1 MQNKSMQNCATP
13 SRCCLKLFWHLRR
26 TRTWSVSSEE
36 DWKFALATNLTS
48 SLLTFEI
55 WFKLNFDVAT
65 ALVYRECW
73 NILIQRD
80 WENSPHKVHFESGV
94 RLGVGSF
101 NLVTCLGLL
110 ISVRILNVILIQ
122 PIYADFF
129 FAVNFSAATKNI
141 KTAWIYRVYW
151 NSGKKLILVTFY
163 SAPNI
168 SILLFLILL
177 ALLRMVHSLQGWDE

>member
-1 MQNKSMQNCATP
+1 MP
-13 SRCCLKLFWHLRR
+13 SRCYLKLYWHLQR

-55 WFKLNFDVAT
+55 WSKLNFDVAT

-129 FAVNFSAATKNI
+129 LQLISLLPQRILKLLEFIGFTG
-141 KTAWIYRVYW
+141 TRVR
-151 NSGKKLILVTFY
+151 NSYLSLFILHRTF
-163 SAPNI
+163 
-168 SILLFLILL
+168 LFFC
-177 ALLRMVHSLQGWDE
+177 S